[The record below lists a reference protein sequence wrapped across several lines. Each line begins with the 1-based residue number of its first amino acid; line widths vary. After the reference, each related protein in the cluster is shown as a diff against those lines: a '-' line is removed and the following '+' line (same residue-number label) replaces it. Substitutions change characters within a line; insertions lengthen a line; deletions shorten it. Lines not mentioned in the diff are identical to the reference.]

1 MATTE
6 NRCRFCGTRLAHAF
20 ANLGASPLANS
31 YLKEEDLNRMEPFFP
46 LHVFVCEAC
55 RLVQLPE
62 CQSPEEIFSDYAYF
76 SSYSDSWLDHAR
88 NYTAMMIERFG
99 FDAGSLVM
107 EIASNDG
114 YLLQYFK
121 ERSVPVLGIEPAK
134 NVAEAA
140 LEKEIPTLSEFFGV
154 ETAEML
160 VAEKKT
166 ADLLIGNNVL
176 AHVPDLNDFIKGM
189 KRVLNPAGII
199 TMEFPHLMRLMA
211 ENQFDTIYHEHFSY
225 FSFTTVNSIFAE
237 HGLTLFDVEEIPTHG
252 GSLRIY
258 ACHRENA
265 QQKIGDRVDA
275 LLRKEASAGFDTLA
289 HHLSFEPKIRAI
301 KRDILEFLIQ
311 SKREGKSVVG
321 YGAPAKGN
329 TLLNYCGI
337 RTDFIDYTVD
347 RSPHKQNHYLPGT
360 RIPIHH
366 PDKIKETR
374 PDFLVI
380 LPWNL
385 KEEIMGQMAH
395 IRSWGGQFVTFIPGI
410 QIHP

>member
-1 MATTE
+1 MATME
-6 NRCRFCGTRLAHAF
+6 NRCRFCGTRLEHAF
-20 ANLGASPLANS
+20 ANLGGSPLANS

-46 LHVFVCEAC
+46 LHVYVCEAC

-76 SSYSDSWLDHAR
+76 SSYSDSWLDHAKH
-88 NYTAMMIERFG
+88 YTEMMIERFG
-99 FDAGSLVM
+99 FDADSLVV

-121 ERSVPVLGIEPAK
+121 QKSVPVLGIEPAK

-140 LEKEIPTLSEFFGV
+140 LKKEIPTISRFFGV
-154 ETAEML
+154 ETAGML
-160 VAEKKT
+160 VADQKT

-176 AHVPDLNDFIKGM
+176 AHVPDLNDFIRGM
-189 KRVLNPAGII
+189 KRVLNPTGII
-199 TMEFPHLMRLMA
+199 TMEFPHLMCLMA

-225 FSFTTVNSIFAE
+225 FSFITVNRIFSE
-237 HGLTLFDVEEIPTHG
+237 HGLTIFDVEEIPTHG

-265 QQKIGDRVDA
+265 QQQVGDRVA
-275 LLRKEASAGFDTLA
+275 TLLRKESSAGFDTLA
-289 HHLSFEPKIRAI
+289 HHLSFDSKIRAM
-301 KRDILEFLIQ
+301 KRDILDFLIQ
-311 SKREGKSVVG
+311 AKRQGRTIVG

-347 RSPHKQNHYLPGT
+347 RSPHKQDHYLPGT

-374 PDFLVI
+374 PDYLVI

-385 KEEIMGQMAH
+385 KEEIMEQMAH
-395 IRSWGGQFVTFIPGI
+395 IRSWGGQFVTLIPSV